1 MAEATATAAIT
12 QPWMQALAEA
22 CQSHKRGKAG
32 VAEVLGVSRGYVS
45 QIMNNHWPSVPQ
57 DFVLRVQERLCLV
70 SCPHLGQAIA
80 PSACRQYA
88 TRQWEAI
95 SQFEVDHWRACQRC
109 PAKAPPAPTAAV
121 KPKPQ
126 DWVFVPRPRPQ
137 RQHGKTT
144 TAIAIACIG
153 VTP

>member
-1 MAEATATAAIT
+1 MAETTATAAIT
-12 QPWMQALAEA
+12 EPWMQALADA
-22 CQSHKRGKAG
+22 CKANKRGKAG
-32 VAEVLGVSRGYVS
+32 VADALGVSRGYVS

-57 DFVLRVQERLCLV
+57 DFVVRVQERLCQV
-70 SCPHLGQAIA
+70 SCPHLGESIA

-109 PAKAPPAPTAAV
+109 PSKAPPAPAAL

-126 DWVFVPRPRPQ
+126 DWVFVPHPR
-137 RQHGKTT
+137 RQHGKTA
-144 TAIAIACIG
+144 TATA
-153 VTP
+153 TPCQGATP